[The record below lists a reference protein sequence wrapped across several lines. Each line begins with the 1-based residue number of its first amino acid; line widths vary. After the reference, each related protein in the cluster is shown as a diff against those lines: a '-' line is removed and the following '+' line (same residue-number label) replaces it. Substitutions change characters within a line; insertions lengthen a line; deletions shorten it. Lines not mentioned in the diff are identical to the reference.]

1 MLEKIIKQYD
11 IEVPKIYEY
20 KYVNRTGCMGCPY
33 GHYKHDT
40 EKELKLITE
49 KQRKFVTEYFKES
62 YEILKILKGE
72 NDE

>member
-1 MLEKIIKQYD
+1 
-11 IEVPKIYEY
+11 
-20 KYVNRTGCMGCPY
+20 MGCPY

-62 YEILKILKGE
+62 YEILGILKGE